1 MSCFTIWSRETERM
15 LCFASLRN
23 LSALAAFTPV
33 IPKLSPKISKYALL
47 RCALCCP
54 GDTFVC
60 GKSHLECTC
69 IRARSFECCVCV
81 CVCRVD
87 DSMGRYNTDILVYNA
102 RIATYLADQTIQCFL
117 FLFGKEKKNLS
128 LERSVLICHLSK

>member
-81 CVCRVD
+81 CVE
-87 DSMGRYNTDILVYNA
+87 SMTQWSDIILIFWYTTLELRPTSLIRRYSASSFCLA
-102 RIATYLADQTIQCFL
+102 KKKRICPSNVAF
-117 FLFGKEKKNLS
+117 
-128 LERSVLICHLSK
+128 